1 MAPTQDRGDLLS
13 ALNNP
18 RAKYLL
24 VGGYAVAS
32 HGQPRFTKDLDVW
45 IESTVENADAVY
57 SALTS
62 FCAPLQDVTAAD
74 LTRAGL
80 ILQIGVGSLLL
91 QTPPDPRTGQT
102 SIALDPL
109 EWIHRN
115 HSYPRSRT
123 TYSTFVWGL

>member
-1 MAPTQDRGDLLS
+1 
-13 ALNNP
+13 LNNA

-24 VGGYAVAS
+24 VGGYAVAF

-74 LTRAGL
+74 LTRTGL

-102 SIALDPL
+102 SIVLDPL
-109 EWIHRN
+109 EWIHRISTRTSPIPDN
-115 HSYPRSRT
+115 ILDARMEPIATSRE
-123 TYSTFVWGL
+123 